1 MKIAQLVSGIKLPLS
16 NEENTFISK
25 HGKTVRLTT
34 LDEHALWL
42 AQNLVRKGVYSIS
55 KDNNT
60 LVLETDETHS

>member
-1 MKIAQLVSGIKLPLS
+1 MKIAHLISGIKLPLS
-16 NEENTFISK
+16 NEETDFVSK

-60 LVLETDETHS
+60 LMLETDENTG

>member
-1 MKIAQLVSGIKLPLS
+1 MKISQLVSGLKLPLS
-16 NEENTFISK
+16 NEENEFVTK
-25 HGKTVRLTT
+25 HGKSVRLTT

-60 LVLETDETHS
+60 LVLETDENHS

>member
-16 NEENTFISK
+16 NEENDFVGK

-60 LVLETDETHS
+60 LVLETDANNH